1 MLKRTEVAAPLVAG
15 LVVLV
20 TLLGLIGTAIRD
32 PHPHDIPVGLVGP
45 APAVQQL
52 SDGLSSK
59 APGTFRFTTY
69 SDEAAARAALDSGD
83 VDGVLVIGSGGP
95 HLIVLGSA
103 GDAVAGVITAVFTSV
118 FAAQGAQL
126 TVEVAHPFGSGDPHG
141 LILFFLALAGN
152 ISTFVV
158 QVLLYLRARN
168 ANLATWLGV
177 TTAWAVLAGLAGT
190 AMAAW
195 IVGGYELGNAAAI
208 AGLVALAA
216 LAGGSVIGGL
226 ARLIGA
232 PGLGLGGLVLVLLN
246 LISSGGPAGPYFL
259 PDAYRAL
266 SPWMPAGQLLDALRR
281 ALYLNG
287 NGVAGP
293 VLVVTAWFVAGV
305 ALMVVGAAVRR
316 RGPAS
321 AAQPAFTG

>member
-1 MLKRTEVAAPLVAG
+1 MLKRTDLAAPLVAG
-15 LVVLV
+15 VVVLV

-45 APAVQQL
+45 PPAVQQI
-52 SDGLSSK
+52 SGGLSSK
-59 APGTFRFTTY
+59 SPGTFRFTTY

-83 VDGVLVIGSGGP
+83 VDGVLVIGGGGP
-95 HLIVLGSA
+95 HLIVLGAA
-103 GDAVAGVITAVFTSV
+103 GDAVTGVITAVFTSV

-126 TVEVAHPFGSGDPHG
+126 TVEVVHPFGSGDPHG

-158 QVLLYLRARN
+158 QVLLYFRARS
-168 ANLATWLGV
+168 AGLATWLGV
-177 TTAWAVLAGLAGT
+177 TTAWAVLAGLTGT

-195 IVGGYELGNAAAI
+195 IVGGYGFADAAAM

-259 PDAYRAL
+259 PDGYRAL

-281 ALYLNG
+281 ALYLDG

-293 VLVVTAWFVAGV
+293 VLVLTAWFVAGV
-305 ALMVVGAAVRR
+305 VLTLLGTAFRR
-316 RGPAS
+316 RRPA
-321 AAQPAFTG
+321 T